1 MQKKFLTG
9 SRAFFS
15 CMADFRPKDTD
26 LLVLDD
32 APKGYQYY
40 RQTSIPGK
48 CLFEWRD
55 MGADAL
61 IEYALQHPIPQ
72 MQVGKFLVPDFA
84 KHIGLTLEQL
94 TRLRPLID
102 ALDAKHRYEEIIY
115 NSYLV
120 NGDFTLTDDQREA
133 AYQCY
138 KDARI

>member
-15 CMADFRPKDTD
+15 YMADFRPKDTD

-32 APKGYQYY
+32 APKGYKFY
-40 RQTSIPGK
+40 RQTQTNGI

-61 IEYALQHPIPQ
+61 IDYALQHPNPP

-94 TRLRPLID
+94 TRLRTLID

-120 NGDFTLTDDQREA
+120 NGDFTLTDEQRDA

-138 KDARI
+138 KEARS

>member
-32 APKGYQYY
+32 APKGYKFY
-40 RQTSIPGK
+40 RQTQTNGI
-48 CLFEWRD
+48 CLFEWRYMD
-55 MGADAL
+55 ADAL
-61 IEYALQHPIPQ
+61 IEYALQHQKPQ

-94 TRLRPLID
+94 TRLRTLID

-120 NGDFTLTDDQREA
+120 NGDFTLTDDQRES

-138 KDARI
+138 KEART